1 MKCACITAPWR
12 SFLQGLVQ
20 VHNVP
25 AVAAKPR
32 FSTLST
38 AFRAAPGL
46 TTTSA
51 RMFSTAS
58 ARGQEASAAAAAVEG
73 EISGETAATATSAA
87 NTIKTTPEETRTA
100 TESTQNTS
108 EQDKFTIESASTTET
123 SATKDTSP
131 RSRRPTETRKRSK
144 PSSTKQPYSSSS
156 STSPLSTES
165 KTPTYTQTRDSSKPR
180 SRNLSYDK
188 DSTSTG
194 PTAPLQDDKK
204 PQRAKEYWQIQKEA
218 LKEKFPDGWTPRKR
232 LSPDA
237 LAGIRAL
244 NAQFPKVYTT
254 QTLAD
259 KFKVSPEA
267 IRRVLKSKWAPSAE
281 EEQDRQER
289 WFRRGKQ
296 VWERQAA
303 LGIKP
308 PKKWRAEGIV
318 RDKEWHERRER
329 AVKWEQE
336 WEEKEKAMELE
347 RRARAKARE
356 AGTAWGGGGAG
367 RGGAGRG
374 GAVGPGPGPG
384 PGPGAGVAG
393 GGSSSWGGQR

>member
-1 MKCACITAPWR
+1 MKCACSSAPWR
-12 SFLQGLVQ
+12 KFLQGLVQ

-38 AFRAAPGL
+38 ACRAAPRL

-51 RMFSTAS
+51 RLFGTTG
-58 ARGQEASAAAAAVEG
+58 ARAQEASAAAAAVVEG
-73 EISGETAATATSAA
+73 EVSGDTAATATSAA
-87 NTIKTTPEETRTA
+87 NTINTTPEEIRTA
-100 TESTQNTS
+100 TKSS
-108 EQDKFTIESASTTET
+108 ERDETTVENASTET
-123 SATKDTSP
+123 SATKTKDTPP
-131 RSRRPTETRKRSK
+131 RSRRPTETRKRNKTFASAN
-144 PSSTKQPYSSSS
+144 PPRETKQPHFPSS
-156 STSPLSTES
+156 STSPPSTES
-165 KTPTYTQTRDSSKPR
+165 TPPTNTRTHDRSKPR
-180 SRNLSYDK
+180 SRNLSYNK
-188 DSTSTG
+188 DSSS
-194 PTAPLQDDKK
+194 TAPAPPTQDDEK
-204 PQRAKEYWQIQKEA
+204 PQRAKERWQIQKEA
-218 LKEKFPDGWTPRKR
+218 LKEKFPDGWAPRKR

-244 NAQFPKVYTT
+244 NAQFPEVYTT
-254 QTLAD
+254 KTLAD
-259 KFKVSPEA
+259 KFQVSPEA
-267 IRRVLKSKWAPSAE
+267 IRRVLKSKWMPSAE

-308 PKKWRAEGIV
+308 PKKWRVEGIV
-318 RDKEWHERRER
+318 RDKEWHERRKR

-356 AGTAWGGGGAG
+356 AGTAWGGGGEG
-367 RGGAGRG
+367 EGGRG
-374 GAVGPGPGPG
+374 GAVGPGE
-384 PGPGAGVAG
+384 GAGAAG
-393 GGSSSWGGQR
+393 GGRGGQR

>member
-1 MKCACITAPWR
+1 MKCACSSAPWR
-12 SFLQGLVQ
+12 KFLQGLVQ
-20 VHNVP
+20 VHNAP

-38 AFRAAPGL
+38 ACRAAPRL

-51 RMFSTAS
+51 RFFGTTG
-58 ARGQEASAAAAAVEG
+58 ARGQEASAAAAAVVEG
-73 EISGETAATATSAA
+73 EVSGDTAATATSAA
-87 NTIKTTPEETRTA
+87 NTIQTTPEEIRTA
-100 TESTQNTS
+100 TKSTQKTS
-108 EQDKFTIESASTTET
+108 GRDETRIGNASTTET

-131 RSRRPTETRKRSK
+131 GSRRPTETRKRNKTFASAN
-144 PSSTKQPYSSSS
+144 PPRETKQPHFSSS
-156 STSPLSTES
+156 STSPPSIESTP
-165 KTPTYTQTRDSSKPR
+165 PTNTRTHDPFKPR
-180 SRNLSYDK
+180 SRNISYDK
-188 DSTSTG
+188 DSSS
-194 PTAPLQDDKK
+194 TAPAPPTQDDEK
-204 PQRAKEYWQIQKEA
+204 PQRAKERWQIQKEA
-218 LKEKFPDGWTPRKR
+218 LKEKFPDGWAPRKR

-244 NAQFPKVYTT
+244 NAQFPEVYTT
-254 QTLAD
+254 KTLAD
-259 KFKVSPEA
+259 KFQVSPEA
-267 IRRVLKSKWAPSAE
+267 IRRVLKSKWMPSAE

-308 PKKWRAEGIV
+308 PKKWRVEGIV
-318 RDKEWHERRER
+318 RDKEWYERRKR

-356 AGTAWGGGGAG
+356 AGTAWGGGG
-367 RGGAGRG
+367 
-374 GAVGPGPGPG
+374 
-384 PGPGAGVAG
+384 
-393 GGSSSWGGQR
+393 GQR

>member
-1 MKCACITAPWR
+1 MKCACSSAPWR
-12 SFLQGLVQ
+12 KFLQGLVQ

-38 AFRAAPGL
+38 ACRAAPRL
-46 TTTSA
+46 TTTST
-51 RMFSTAS
+51 RFFGTTG
-58 ARGQEASAAAAAVEG
+58 ARGQEESAAAAVVVEG
-73 EISGETAATATSAA
+73 EVSGDTAATTTSAA
-87 NTIKTTPEETRTA
+87 NTIKKTTPEETRPA
-100 TESTQNTS
+100 TKSTQNTS
-108 EQDKFTIESASTTET
+108 EQDKPTIESASTTET
-123 SATKDTSP
+123 SATRDTSL
-131 RSRRPTETRKRSK
+131 RSRRPTETRKRDKTSA
-144 PSSTKQPYSSSS
+144 TKQPHSSSS

-165 KTPTYTQTRDSSKPR
+165 TPPTHTRTRDSSKPR
-180 SRNLSYDK
+180 SRNLSYDE
-188 DSTSTG
+188 DSTSTV
-194 PTAPLQDDKK
+194 PAAPSQDNGEK
-204 PQRAKEYWQIQKEA
+204 PQRAKEHWQIQKEA
-218 LKEKFPDGWTPRKR
+218 LKAKFPDGWAPRKR

-244 NAQFPKVYTT
+244 NAQFPEVYTT
-254 QTLAD
+254 KTLAD
-259 KFKVSPEA
+259 KFKVSPEV

-308 PKKWRAEGIV
+308 PKKWRVEGIV
-318 RDKEWHERRER
+318 RDKEWHERRKR

-356 AGTAWGGGGAG
+356 AGTAWGGGGG
-367 RGGAGRG
+367 RGGGT
-374 GAVGPGPGPG
+374 V
-384 PGPGAGVAG
+384 GPGAGAGAAG
-393 GGSSSWGGQR
+393 GGGGSKSWGGQR

>member
-1 MKCACITAPWR
+1 MKCACSSAPWR
-12 SFLQGLVQ
+12 KFLQGLVQ

-38 AFRAAPGL
+38 ACRAAPRL

-51 RMFSTAS
+51 RMFSTAP

-73 EISGETAATATSAA
+73 EISVETAATATSAA
-87 NTIKTTPEETRTA
+87 NTIKTTPEETRIA
-100 TESTQNTS
+100 TKSTQNTS
-108 EQDKFTIESASTTET
+108 EQDKPTIESASTTET
-123 SATKDTSP
+123 SATEDTFP
-131 RSRRPTETRKRSK
+131 RPRRPTETRKRGE
-144 PSSTKQPYSSSS
+144 PSATKQPYSSSS

-165 KTPTYTQTRDSSKPR
+165 TPPTHTGTHDSSKPR
-180 SRNLSYDK
+180 SRNLSYDE

-194 PTAPLQDDKK
+194 PTAPLRDDKK
-204 PQRAKEYWQIQKEA
+204 PKRAKEHWQIQKEV
-218 LKEKFPDGWTPRKR
+218 LKEKFPDGWAPRKR

-244 NAQFPKVYTT
+244 NAQFPEVYTT
-254 QTLAD
+254 KTLAD
-259 KFKVSPEA
+259 KFKVSPEV
-267 IRRVLKSKWAPSAE
+267 IRRILKSKWAPSAE

-303 LGIKP
+303 MGIKP
-308 PKKWRAEGIV
+308 PKKWRVEGIV
-318 RDKEWHERRER
+318 RDKEWHERRKR

-356 AGTAWGGGGAG
+356 AGMAWGG
-367 RGGAGRG
+367 GGAGRG

-384 PGPGAGVAG
+384 AGVAG
-393 GGSSSWGGQR
+393 RGGGGSRS

>member
-1 MKCACITAPWR
+1 MKCACSSAPWR
-12 SFLQGLVQ
+12 KFLQGLVQ

-38 AFRAAPGL
+38 ACRAAPRL
-46 TTTSA
+46 TMTSA
-51 RMFSTAS
+51 RFFSTTG
-58 ARGQEASAAAAAVEG
+58 ARGQEASAAAATVEG
-73 EISGETAATATSAA
+73 EVSGDSAATATLAA
-87 NTIKTTPEETRTA
+87 NTIETTEKTRTA
-100 TESTQNTS
+100 IKSTQNTS
-108 EQDKFTIESASTTET
+108 EQDKTTIESTPTTET
-123 SATKDTSP
+123 SATKDTIP
-131 RSRRPTETRKRSK
+131 RSRRPTETRKRDQTSA
-144 PSSTKQPYSSSS
+144 TKQSYSS
-156 STSPLSTES
+156 STSPPSTES
-165 KTPTYTQTRDSSKPR
+165 TAPTNTRTHDPSKR
-180 SRNLSYDK
+180 RGKNLSYNK
-188 DSTSTG
+188 DSTSTAST
-194 PTAPLQDDKK
+194 PPLQGDKK
-204 PQRAKEYWQIQKEA
+204 PQHVKEHWKIQKEA
-218 LKEKFPDGWTPRKR
+218 LKEKFPDGWAPRKR

-244 NAQFPKVYTT
+244 NAQFPDVYTT
-254 QTLAD
+254 KTLAD

-267 IRRVLKSKWAPSAE
+267 IRRVLKSKWQPSAE

-318 RDKEWHERRER
+318 RDKEWHERRKR
-329 AVKWEQE
+329 TVKWEQE

-356 AGTAWGGGGAG
+356 AGTAWGGG
-367 RGGAGRG
+367 
-374 GAVGPGPGPG
+374 AVGPGA
-384 PGPGAGVAG
+384 GAGAAAAGGGGG
-393 GGSSSWGGQR
+393 GGSSSSGGRR